1 MNNSTSSAKSKSQLS
16 QNFTIQKA
24 VPFIILLVL
33 IVALSI
39 FNKYFLQLSTFQNL
53 FQSQAATGIVALGAM
68 CVIIT
73 GGIDFT
79 AGYGLATASVTAGVL
94 YVQSNNNVAVLLVVG
109 IVVGV
114 VIGLCNGL
122 LITRLKLPP
131 FIATFA
137 MMSVLQGMALLI
149 SEGRQ
154 YLITDKAALWIGQG
168 YIFGIVPV
176 PFVVFVLMCVATHLL
191 LNRTK
196 MGVYIYTM
204 GGNEDAAVY
213 AGVKVR
219 RYKLLVYV
227 FAGFCTGVASLITT
241 ARIALI
247 SASVAGDILM
257 DAISS
262 AVIGGTSVS
271 GGKGTAIGTFA
282 GVLIMGLINSALT
295 YLNVDTLLR
304 DVVKGAVIVLALLL
318 DSAMNRTRKAA

>member
-1 MNNSTSSAKSKSQLS
+1 
-16 QNFTIQKA
+16 
-24 VPFIILLVL
+24 
-33 IVALSI
+33 
-39 FNKYFLQLSTFQNL
+39 
-53 FQSQAATGIVALGAM
+53 
-68 CVIIT
+68 
-73 GGIDFT
+73 
-79 AGYGLATASVTAGVL
+79 
-94 YVQSNNNVAVLLVVG
+94 
-109 IVVGV
+109 
-114 VIGLCNGL
+114 
-122 LITRLKLPP
+122 
-131 FIATFA
+131 
-137 MMSVLQGMALLI
+137 
-149 SEGRQ
+149 
-154 YLITDKAALWIGQG
+154 
-168 YIFGIVPV
+168 
-176 PFVVFVLMCVATHLL
+176 MCVATHLL

-318 DSAMNRTRKAA
+318 DSAMNRRERPPDFPIVNFVFHRAMLC

>member
-1 MNNSTSSAKSKSQLS
+1 MNNSTSAKSKNRLTT
-16 QNFTIQKA
+16 NFNMQRA

-39 FNKYFLQLSTFQNL
+39 FNEHFLQLSTFQNL
-53 FQSQAATGIVALGAM
+53 FQSQAATGIVAIGAM

-94 YVQSNNNVAVLLVVG
+94 YVKSNGSVPVLLLTGV
-109 IVVGV
+109 IVGV

-122 LITRLKLPP
+122 LITKLKVPP

-154 YLITDKAALWIGQG
+154 YLITDKTALWVGQG
-168 YIFGIVPV
+168 YIFKVVPV
-176 PFVVFVLMCVATHLL
+176 PFVIFLVVCLIGYLL

-196 MGVYIYTM
+196 MGVYIYAM

-213 AGVKVR
+213 AGVKVK

-227 FAGFCTGVASLITT
+227 FAGFCIGIASVITT
-241 ARIALI
+241 ARIAMI

-257 DAISS
+257 DSISA

-271 GGKGTAIGTFA
+271 GGKGTVLGTFA
-282 GVLIMGLINSALT
+282 GVLIMGLISAALT

-318 DSAMNRTRKAA
+318 DSAMNSAKASA